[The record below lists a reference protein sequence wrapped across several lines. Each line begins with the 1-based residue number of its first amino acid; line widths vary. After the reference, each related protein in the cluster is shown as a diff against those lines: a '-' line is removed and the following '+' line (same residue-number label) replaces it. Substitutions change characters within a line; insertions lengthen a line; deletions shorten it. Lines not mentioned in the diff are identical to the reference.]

1 MVVKVKVLIS
11 GGGTAGHI
19 NPAITIAK
27 YFKQKANDTEI
38 LFIGTSKGL
47 ETKLVP
53 REGFE
58 LKLIKVRGF
67 KRKISIDTIASVKEM
82 FQGFLEARKIIK
94 AFKPDIVVGTGG
106 YVCGPVLF
114 NAAIMKIPTLIHEQN
129 AFPGVTNRILSRFV
143 DSVAISFKESIQFFK
158 AAEGKMILTG
168 NPVRPEMLENDREKA
183 RLKLGINSGRAFV
196 LIFGGSRGA
205 EKINECVA
213 QMIINDYKIE
223 DCDIYFATG
232 EKQYGEISKQLENVD
247 SHSLKVVPYI
257 YEMSDL
263 MNAADLVICRAG
275 AITISEL
282 TALGIPSIM
291 IPSPYV
297 TANHQE
303 HNARA
308 LEKQGA
314 AVVIMEKD
322 LNHEILY
329 HQIKDLLK
337 DREQLG
343 KMARNA
349 KKIGIT
355 NAVEKIY
362 LSIQQILKRN

>member
-1 MVVKVKVLIS
+1 MKVLIS

-27 YFKQKANDTEI
+27 YLQQKIVNVEV
-38 LFIGTSKGL
+38 LFVGTSKGL
-47 ETKLVP
+47 ETKLVT

-67 KRKISIDTIASVKEM
+67 KRKLSIDTLVTIKEM
-82 FQGFLEARKIIK
+82 FQGLLEARKIIK
-94 AFKPDIVVGTGG
+94 DFNPDLVIGTGG

-129 AFPGVTNRILSRFV
+129 AFPGATNRILSRFV
-143 DSVAISFKESIQFFK
+143 NIVAISFKESKEFFK
-158 AAEGKMILTG
+158 SAEEKIILTG
-168 NPVRPEMLENDREKA
+168 NPIRQEMLENDREKA
-183 RLKLGINSGRAFV
+183 RIKLGISMDRAFV

-205 EKINECVA
+205 EKINKCVME
-213 QMIINDYKIE
+213 MIKNSYKSE
-223 DCDIYFATG
+223 DCDILFATG
-232 EKQYGEISKQLENVD
+232 EKQYESISKELESNNFQ
-247 SHSLKVVPYI
+247 SLKIVPYI
-257 YEMSDL
+257 YEMSDV

-308 LEKQGA
+308 LEKYGA
-314 AVVIMEKD
+314 AVVITEKE
-322 LNHEILY
+322 LNKEILY
-329 HQIKDLLK
+329 QQIKDLLK
-337 DREQLG
+337 DRDQLSKMG
-343 KMARNA
+343 KNA

-362 LSIQQILKRN
+362 SSIQTILKSKE

>member
-1 MVVKVKVLIS
+1 MKVLIS

-19 NPAITIAK
+19 NPALTIAK
-27 YFKQKANDTEI
+27 YIKQKKIDSEI
-38 LFIGTSKGL
+38 IFIGTQKGL

-67 KRKISIDTIASVKEM
+67 KRKISVDTIVAVKEM
-82 FQGFLEARKIIK
+82 FQGFFEARKIIK
-94 AFKPDIVVGTGG
+94 SFKPDIVIGTGG

-114 NAAIMKIPTLIHEQN
+114 NAAIMKIPTMIHEQN
-129 AFPGVTNRILSRFV
+129 AYPGVTNRILSRVV
-143 DSVAISFKESIQFFK
+143 DCVAISFKESKKYFK
-158 AAEGKMILTG
+158 AAENKTILTG
-168 NPVRPEMLENDREKA
+168 NPVRSEMLENDREKA
-183 RLKLGINSGRAFV
+183 RKKLGISMDKPFV

-205 EKINECVA
+205 EKINERAVE
-213 QMIINDYKIE
+213 MIQNKYSSD
-223 DCDIYFATG
+223 DCNIIFATG
-232 EKQYGEISKQLENVD
+232 EKQYESIRKQLED
-247 SHSLKVVPYI
+247 ISKTALKVVPYI
-257 YEMSDL
+257 YDMSDV

-303 HNARA
+303 YNARA
-308 LEKQGA
+308 LEEQGA
-314 AVVIMEKD
+314 AVVILEKD
-322 LNHEILY
+322 LSSDILY
-329 HQIKDLLK
+329 QQIKDLLK
-337 DREQLG
+337 DKDQLG

-349 KKIGIT
+349 KKNGIT
-355 NAVEKIY
+355 NAADKIY
-362 LSIQQILKRN
+362 SAIQQILKKD